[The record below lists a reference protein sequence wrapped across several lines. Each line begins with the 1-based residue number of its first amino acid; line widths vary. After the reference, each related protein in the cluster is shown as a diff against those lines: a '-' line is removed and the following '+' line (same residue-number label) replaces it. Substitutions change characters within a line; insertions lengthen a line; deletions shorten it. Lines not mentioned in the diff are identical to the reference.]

1 MSTGR
6 GWTCKPRKTVLT
18 SDYYVSE
25 DPVTNGFAPVEPPPE
40 MSPTEEAELNR
51 PLEGT
56 PEVWPPRGSYEPVSG
71 PMERPPMDGDMCED
85 EAPAPLKEE
94 RGESSSHGQRLE
106 EDRD

>member
-1 MSTGR
+1 MH
-6 GWTCKPRKTVLT
+6 
-18 SDYYVSE
+18 VSE
-25 DPVTNGFAPVEPPPE
+25 NPVTNKFAPVEPPPK

-85 EAPAPLKEE
+85 EAHAPLEEE
-94 RGESSSHGQRLE
+94 RSSSPAAKMPP
-106 EDRD
+106 